1 MPRVSVIIPTF
12 NCARFLE
19 RAMQSVFAQTYVD
32 YEMIVVDDGS
42 TDETKDLIACR
53 GEKLQ
58 YLYQTNRGLPSARNL
73 GVSKSSG
80 EFLAYLDADDMW
92 YPHKLERQVAYLDSH
107 PECGF
112 VHSDLTLV
120 DEKDLVISPD
130 WYQERRYL
138 PRTGI
143 LCDGTTPE
151 LPHPGPHGART
162 PHVL

>member
-73 GVSKSSG
+73 GV
-80 EFLAYLDADDMW
+80 
-92 YPHKLERQVAYLDSH
+92 P
-107 PECGF
+107 
-112 VHSDLTLV
+112 
-120 DEKDLVISPD
+120 SP
-130 WYQERRYL
+130 
-138 PRTGI
+138 
-143 LCDGTTPE
+143 
-151 LPHPGPHGART
+151 AANF
-162 PHVL
+162 